1 MPKKTKKSNNNN
13 NAGGVSGRGSR
24 KQLDAAAY
32 AYARLLADPCGA
44 PLVQPIFP
52 GADAGFMIRAESFL
66 TFGTA
71 AGDTA
76 GVVHWAPG
84 FVNAS
89 NTELCV
95 KTNATSGGTLT
106 SFANSGGGP
115 GKYFLGTNARGARC
129 VAACMRV
136 TFPGSESARSGR
148 IHYGH
153 TTAGMIDVG
162 DSMAVDDVCQ
172 TLQHYS
178 RTPPD
183 TVELVWKPSFA
194 DCEFNDPGAAANAQV
209 RDRKSSLTFAW
220 AGLPAAVGLTFHF
233 TAVYEW
239 TPAAGFGVGYNSLGK
254 AVSSNTLDDV
264 LDALISS
271 GFTFVKQVG
280 HAAMTGLTSYMSAKY
295 GLMAA
300 GRVTRSLNFR

>member
-1 MPKKTKKSNNNN
+1 MPKKTKKSNNS
-13 NAGGVSGRGSR
+13 GGGQSGGGRGKR
-24 KQLDAAAY
+24 LDAAAY
-32 AYARLLADPCGA
+32 AYARLLSDPCGA
-44 PLVQPIFP
+44 PLVQPVFP

-66 TFGTA
+66 TFGTT
-71 AGDTA
+71 AGDTC
-76 GVVHWAPG
+76 GVVHWSPG

-95 KTNATSGGTLT
+95 KTNAAPGAITT

-115 GKYFLGTNARGARC
+115 GKNFLSTNARGARC

-153 TTAGMIDVG
+153 TTAGMIDVA
-162 DSMAVDDVCQ
+162 DSMSVDDVCQ

-183 TVELVWKPSFA
+183 TVEIVWKPSFA
-194 DCEFNDPGAAANAQV
+194 DCEFNDPAAAANAQV
-209 RDRKSSLTFAW
+209 RDRKSALTFAW
-220 AGLPAAVGLTFHF
+220 AGLPAAVGMTFHF

-239 TPAAGFGVGYNSLGK
+239 TPATGFGVGYNSLGK
-254 AVSSNTLDDV
+254 AVSTNTLDDV
-264 LDALISS
+264 LDTLIAG
-271 GFTFVKQVG
+271 GFTFVKQAG
-280 HAAMTGLTSYMSAKY
+280 HAAMNGLAGYMSTKY